1 MTQSD
6 MASIEQRFNGLSA
19 QIATL
24 SGQIE
29 EMKRT
34 MVTREEY
41 NRAHAP
47 LVKLVTE
54 DHELVKKHE
63 SWYQNFA
70 RGRNRLA
77 WIGLAVLLFSI
88 WAAPHWQGIGR
99 LFMELAK

>member
-1 MTQSD
+1 MTHAE
-6 MASIEQRFNGLSA
+6 MASIDQRFDSLSA
-19 QIATL
+19 QIKAL

-41 NRAHAP
+41 NKAHAP
-47 LVKLVTE
+47 LVRMVTE

-63 SWYQNFA
+63 GWYQNFA
-70 RGRNRLA
+70 RGRNKLA

-88 WAAPHWQGIGR
+88 WAAPHWQGITR
-99 LFMELAK
+99 LFVELAR